1 MHHRGHEIRADLR
14 VFYFLGFSFTCM
26 SAGVIGVFQGY
37 VLFESMPK
45 MVSLCLIFLVPIYFG
60 LIMSNTVHPPYLLA
74 FVLGCM
80 LGAPMYF
87 LTPEWGL
94 VLSGAIAG
102 TMAFL
107 LRNWLEALRNNK
119 EVND

>member
-1 MHHRGHEIRADLR
+1 
-14 VFYFLGFSFTCM
+14 
-26 SAGVIGVFQGY
+26 
-37 VLFESMPK
+37 

-80 LGAPMYF
+80 LGAPMHL

-94 VLSGAIAG
+94 VLSGLIAG
-102 TMAFL
+102 TMSFL
-107 LRNWLEALRNNK
+107 LRNRLNGFLKNK
-119 EVND
+119 ENNG

>member
-1 MHHRGHEIRADLR
+1 M
-14 VFYFLGFSFTCM
+14 
-26 SAGVIGVFQGY
+26 
-37 VLFESMPK
+37 VLFENMPE

-74 FVLGCM
+74 FVLGCL
-80 LGAPMYF
+80 LGAPIHL

-94 VLSGAIAG
+94 VLSGIIAG

-107 LRNWLEALRNNK
+107 LRNWLEGLRKNK
-119 EVND
+119 AGND

>member
-1 MHHRGHEIRADLR
+1 M
-14 VFYFLGFSFTCM
+14 FS
-26 SAGVIGVFQGY
+26 GVIGVYQGY
-37 VLFESMPK
+37 VLFESMPE

-74 FVLGCM
+74 FVLGCL
-80 LGAPMYF
+80 LGAPMHL

-94 VLSGAIAG
+94 VLSGLIAG

-107 LRNWLEALRNNK
+107 LRNWLNGFLKSKGSNG
-119 EVND
+119 